1 MSKQVE
7 IKKSS
12 WIEKVLAKLNLS
24 EKSKVGLMQ
33 ERLIKYYKEEKRKI
47 EANIETITRNYTRDM
62 ETAEEEL
69 LEIKEAED
77 AAFIDLDLD
86 KVNTVE
92 SRKAYIAVL
101 DRQFNEAIK
110 ARKEKEEEIERKT
123 KDFDASIK
131 SCEKALEIVELKMSK
146 LQ

>member
-7 IKKSS
+7 VKKSS

-24 EKSKVGLMQ
+24 EEGKVGLMQ

-110 ARKEKEEEIERKT
+110 ARKGKEDEIERKT

-131 SCEKALEIVELKMSK
+131 SYEDALEIVELKMSK